1 MNVPAKGKPKEI
13 VMNKK
18 MLVFALM
25 LVGLISINAHNA
37 SAQSCQTRDVY
48 GVRAPFPVDK
58 NLQSQIEV
66 TYFTTDDYNAFMN
79 EKAGLNRSVSY
90 LKLTTDQF
98 VAKLNTLER
107 NGVAS
112 IKKQQSATSY
122 LGEVAMLNLERQPVN
137 SNARI
142 VNASWDSRNAGGLG
156 ALNRQSEISVFKG
169 SASDGEYYR
178 VSLLSFFVQGG
189 QRTVD
194 YDAIVLLKPG
204 QTAVFKLTSNDELKR
219 NGSARS
225 YVAVT
230 MRSVSNGS
238 LARR

>member
-1 MNVPAKGKPKEI
+1 
-13 VMNKK
+13 MNKK
-18 MLVFALM
+18 MLVIALV
-25 LVGLISINAHNA
+25 LLGLTSINAHNV
-37 SAQSCQTRDVY
+37 SAQSCQTRDTY

-66 TYFTTDDYNAFMN
+66 TYFTTADYNAFMN
-79 EKAGLNRSVSY
+79 EKAGLNRSISY
-90 LKLTTDQF
+90 LKMTSEQF

-122 LGEVAMLNLERQPVN
+122 LGEVAMLNLEREPVN
-137 SNARI
+137 SNARMI
-142 VNASWDSRNAGGLG
+142 NASWDSRNANNLSM
-156 ALNRQSEISVFKG
+156 LNRQSEISVFKG
-169 SASDGEYYR
+169 SASDGDYYR
-178 VSLLSFFVQGG
+178 VSLLSFFIQGG
-189 QRTVD
+189 QRSVD

-225 YVAVT
+225 YVAIT
-230 MRSVSNGS
+230 MRSVNSGS